1 MLPQYCWTAQFSE
14 KLLRGGWLRYND
26 DVMDKDQFKS
36 VMSELEDIRSL
47 LILIASKSKATSDE
61 IGKVLGVGGS
71 QVRNILAEKR
81 KR

>member
-1 MLPQYCWTAQFSE
+1 
-14 KLLRGGWLRYND
+14 
-26 DVMDKDQFKS
+26 MDKDQFKS